1 MGIGPKSHPKVRAV
15 LVDICQEREIRCSL
29 MEYHWKHQPPSRAG
43 HMLDSTK
50 KGNYNFVCLFLLVNV
65 CLLLVFFGLL
75 NFFDHL
81 FKLTFFFNFSLERGK
96 ENMLNGKGDGK
107 ELEEGKEYD

>member
-29 MEYHWKHQPPSRAG
+29 IGISLETSTTFQSRVHVG
-43 HMLDSTK
+43 QHK
-50 KGNYNFVCLFLLVNV
+50 KGHYSFVCLFLLVNV